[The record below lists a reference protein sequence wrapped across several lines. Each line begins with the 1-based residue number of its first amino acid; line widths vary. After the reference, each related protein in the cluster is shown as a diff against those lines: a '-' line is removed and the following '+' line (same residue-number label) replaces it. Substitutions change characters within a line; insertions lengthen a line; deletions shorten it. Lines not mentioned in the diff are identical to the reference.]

1 MRYRLD
7 FTPPSVL
14 EPYRGTRAVAKT
26 FRASGAAGELARLG
40 VDLHL
45 LAFLDEERHA
55 NLKTG
60 LERGRLGHAADAVSP
75 RTPGSVWDT
84 VSSTCGGNWMAIGL
98 PLYLRICT
106 RRLSTSSSRSSPTV
120 SPLSVSVSKLS

>member
-1 MRYRLD
+1 MRYRLE

-14 EPYRGTRAVAKT
+14 ETYLGTRAVAKT

-55 NLKTG
+55 NLKAG
-60 LERGRLGHAADAVSP
+60 LERGCLGHAARGGVTANARLGLGHRQLHVRRELDGDRVAVVLEDLHEEVVDEQLAIVAD
-75 RTPGSVWDT
+75 RVGR
-84 VSSTCGGNWMAIGL
+84 ST
-98 PLYLRICT
+98 
-106 RRLSTSSSRSSPTV
+106 
-120 SPLSVSVSKLS
+120 